1 MKFLLFPL
9 KKGSFW
15 LIFAASYLIIVL
27 FPVVEGRTVS
37 EYLNRTWEYTDWKLL
52 FHVGSNE
59 SISVKWL
66 IFEAQFVFFL
76 NYFGHL
82 VFSHRGNVG

>member
-1 MKFLLFPL
+1 MKFLLFPF

-15 LIFAASYLIIVL
+15 LIFAASYLTIVL
-27 FPVVEGRTVS
+27 FPVVEGRIVS

-52 FHVGSNE
+52 FHMRPNE

-66 IFEAQFVFFL
+66 IFEAQLVFFL
-76 NYFGHL
+76 NYLGHL

>member
-1 MKFLLFPL
+1 MKYLLFPF

-15 LIFAASYLIIVL
+15 IILAVSFLIIIL
-27 FPVVEGRTVS
+27 FPVVEGRIVS
-37 EYLNRTWEYTDWKLL
+37 EYLNRAWEYTAWKLL
-52 FHVGSNE
+52 FHIRPNE

-66 IFEAQFVFFL
+66 IFEVQLVFFS

-82 VFSHRGNVG
+82 VFSHRDEA